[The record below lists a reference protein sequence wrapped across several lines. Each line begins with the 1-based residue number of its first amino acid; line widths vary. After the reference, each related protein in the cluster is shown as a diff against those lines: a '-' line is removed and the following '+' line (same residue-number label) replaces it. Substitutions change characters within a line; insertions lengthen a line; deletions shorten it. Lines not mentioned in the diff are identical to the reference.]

1 MKQQG
6 GGQKN
11 FTWDDPAI
19 LLGIMVVLYLGGWGA
34 WYFAHDKIS
43 TVYTYVRYVEL
54 WLPSML
60 GDLAAIPGISAIN
73 QWVSRMC
80 APDGIIGAC
89 QRDFSTVAWV
99 DITSSSL
106 WMNGFFLVLILLLS
120 VRMFMRINKTHP
132 KLKFTR
138 THDIKS
144 FVAENKAQYPH
155 LRMFAELDLIAQP
168 LDHPVFGM
176 SQTSRQ
182 FAYRHRLISGWQA
195 QSDRSWSPTLDREK
209 TTEVMRRQL
218 GQHWTRVA
226 NLTPAETL
234 LVAIA
239 LPRVVATD
247 TALDDGAFKAAMAD
261 SDHMIAWCW
270 EQFKAPAQKAGKG
283 TATADPYAWLK
294 PEVPLD
300 VPRAIIRKYIKHPN
314 ARAILHA
321 HAFVRT
327 IIFAMFFQA
336 RRLGVLPPAEMRWL
350 RFFDRDLWYA
360 LQTIGRQAGFP
371 EAPGILSHFLYECK
385 AGVSLAE
392 PQLDKAV
399 NGLELA
405 ISAYKYSEA
414 DKARYES
421 MQDRAVADSER
432 VPAEDPA

>member
-6 GGQKN
+6 GGQKS

-19 LLGIMVVLYLGGWGA
+19 LLGIMAVLYLGGWGA
-34 WYFAHDKIS
+34 WYFAHDKIAK
-43 TVYTYVRYVEL
+43 VYTYIRYVEL
-54 WLPSML
+54 WLPSVL
-60 GDLAAIPGISAIN
+60 GDFAALPGIASIN
-73 QWVSRMC
+73 QWVGRMC
-80 APDGIIGAC
+80 APEGIIGAC
-89 QRDFSTVAWV
+89 QRDFSSVAWGE
-99 DITSSSL
+99 ITSSSL
-106 WMNGFFLVLILLLS
+106 FMNGFFLLLMMILS
-120 VRMFMRINKTHP
+120 VRMFLRINKTHP
-132 KLKFTR
+132 KLRFTK
-138 THDIKS
+138 THNIKS
-144 FVAENKAQYPH
+144 FVQENKAQYPH

-182 FAYRHRLISGWQA
+182 FAYRHLLISGWQE
-195 QSDRSWSPTLDREK
+195 QSDRSWSPTLDRAK

-247 TALDDGAFKAAMAD
+247 TTLDDHAFKAAMAD
-261 SDHMIAWCW
+261 SDYMVAWCW
-270 EQFKAPAQKAGKG
+270 DQFKAPDGKAAQRGE
-283 TATADPYAWLK
+283 PYAWLK
-294 PEVPLD
+294 PEVPLE
-300 VPRAIIRKYIKHPN
+300 VPRAIIQKYIKHPN
-314 ARAILHA
+314 ASAILHA

-350 RFFDRDLWYA
+350 RFFDRDMWYA

-405 ISAYKYSEA
+405 MSAYKYSEA
-414 DKARYES
+414 DKKRYEA
-421 MQDRAVADSER
+421 MQRDRYAAAQEAAIDEG
-432 VPAEDPA
+432 AA

>member
-6 GGQKN
+6 GGQKS

-19 LLGIMVVLYLGGWGA
+19 LLGIIAVLYLGGWGA
-34 WYFAHDKIS
+34 WYFAHEKIS
-43 TVYTYVRYVEL
+43 AAYTYIRYVEL
-54 WLPSML
+54 WLPSVL
-60 GDLAAIPGISAIN
+60 GDVAQIPGVSSISE
-73 QWVSRMC
+73 WVGRMC
-80 APDGIIGAC
+80 APDGIVGAC
-89 QRDFSTVAWV
+89 QRDFSSVAWGE
-99 DITSSSL
+99 ITSSSL
-106 WMNGFFLVLILLLS
+106 FMNGFLLVFMVIFS

-132 KLKFTR
+132 KLRFTR
-138 THDIKS
+138 THNIKS
-144 FVAENKAQYPH
+144 YVQENKVQYPH

-182 FAYRHRLISGWQA
+182 FAYEHLLISGWQA
-195 QSDRSWSPTLDREK
+195 QADRSWAPTLDREK
-209 TTEVMRRQL
+209 TTEVMRHQL
-218 GQHWTRVA
+218 GQHWTRVG
-226 NLTPAETL
+226 NLSPAETL

-247 TALDDGAFKAAMAD
+247 TALDESAFKAAMAD
-261 SDHMIAWCW
+261 SDDMVAWCW
-270 EQFKAPAQKAGKG
+270 DQFKAPAGKG
-283 TATADPYAWLK
+283 AGAAEPYAWLK
-294 PEVPLD
+294 PEIPLEK
-300 VPRAIIRKYIKHPN
+300 PRAIIQKYIKHPN
-314 ARAILHA
+314 ASAILHA

-327 IIFAMFFQA
+327 IIFALFFQA

-405 ISAYKYSEA
+405 MSAYKYSDA
-414 DKARYES
+414 DKKRYEDL
-421 MQDRAVADSER
+421 QQER
-432 VPAEDPA
+432 HASAEAAARDAGAS

>member
-1 MKQQG
+1 MG
-6 GGQKN
+6 
-11 FTWDDPAI
+11 FPWDDPAI
-19 LLGIMVVLYLGGWGA
+19 LLGIMAVLYLGGWGA
-34 WYFAHDKIS
+34 WYFAHDKIAKA
-43 TVYTYVRYVEL
+43 YTYIRYVEL
-54 WLPSML
+54 WLPSVL
-60 GDLAAIPGISAIN
+60 GDFAALPGIASIN
-73 QWVSRMC
+73 QWVGRMC

-89 QRDFSTVAWV
+89 QRDFSSVAWGE
-99 DITSSSL
+99 ITSSSL
-106 WMNGFFLVLILLLS
+106 FMNGFFLLLIVILS
-120 VRMFMRINKTHP
+120 VRMFLRINKTHP
-132 KLKFTR
+132 KLRFTK
-138 THDIKS
+138 THNIKS
-144 FVAENKAQYPH
+144 FVQENKAQYPH

-168 LDHPVFGM
+168 LDHPLFGM

-182 FAYRHRLISGWQA
+182 FAYRHLLISGWQE
-195 QSDRSWSPTLDREK
+195 QSDRSWAPTLDREK

-247 TALDDGAFKAAMAD
+247 TALDDNAFKAAMAD
-261 SDHMIAWCW
+261 SDYMVAWCW
-270 EQFKAPAQKAGKG
+270 DQFKAPDDKAEQRGE
-283 TATADPYAWLK
+283 AFAWLK
-294 PEVPLD
+294 PEVPLE
-300 VPRAIIRKYIKHPN
+300 VPRAIIQKYIKHPN
-314 ARAILHA
+314 ASAILHA

-327 IIFAMFFQA
+327 IIFAMYFQA

-350 RFFDRDLWYA
+350 RFFDREMWYA

-405 ISAYKYSEA
+405 MSAYKYSEA
-414 DKARYES
+414 DKKRYEA
-421 MQDRAVADSER
+421 MQQDRY
-432 VPAEDPA
+432 AEAQGAALDEGAA

>member
-6 GGQKN
+6 GGQKS

-19 LLGIMVVLYLGGWGA
+19 LLGIMAVLYLGGWGA
-34 WYFAHDKIS
+34 WYFAHDKIAK
-43 TVYTYVRYVEL
+43 VYTYVRYVEL
-54 WLPSML
+54 WLPSVL
-60 GDLAAIPGISAIN
+60 GDFAALPGIASIN
-73 QWVSRMC
+73 QWVGRMC
-80 APDGIIGAC
+80 APQGIIGAC
-89 QRDFSTVAWV
+89 QRDFSSVAWGE
-99 DITSSSL
+99 ITSSSL
-106 WMNGFFLVLILLLS
+106 FMNGFFLLLIVILS
-120 VRMFMRINKTHP
+120 VRMFLRINKTHP
-132 KLKFTR
+132 KLRFTK
-138 THDIKS
+138 THNIKS
-144 FVAENKAQYPH
+144 FVQENKAQYPH

-182 FAYRHRLISGWQA
+182 FAYRHLLISGWQE
-195 QSDRSWSPTLDREK
+195 QSDRSWAPTLDREK

-247 TALDDGAFKAAMAD
+247 TALDDNAFKAAMAD
-261 SDHMIAWCW
+261 SDYMVAWCW
-270 EQFKAPAQKAGKG
+270 DQFKAPVGKAEQRG
-283 TATADPYAWLK
+283 DPYAWLK
-294 PEVPLD
+294 PEVPLEE
-300 VPRAIIRKYIKHPN
+300 PRAIIQKYIKHPN
-314 ARAILHA
+314 ASAILHA

-350 RFFDRDLWYA
+350 RFFDRDMWYA

-385 AGVSLAE
+385 AGVSLSE

-405 ISAYKYSEA
+405 MSAYKYSEA
-414 DKARYES
+414 DKKRYEA
-421 MQDRAVADSER
+421 MQQDRY
-432 VPAEDPA
+432 AEAQGAALDEGAA